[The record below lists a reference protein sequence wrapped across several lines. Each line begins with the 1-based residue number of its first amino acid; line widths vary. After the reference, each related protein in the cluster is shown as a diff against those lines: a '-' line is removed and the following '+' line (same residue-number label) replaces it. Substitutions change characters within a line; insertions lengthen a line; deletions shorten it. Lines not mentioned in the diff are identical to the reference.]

1 MSRTDKIKGWRSHRM
16 MKGPL
21 KLATDIEGLAVTEFA
36 LIIGVVSMALLS
48 AVDITR
54 YYRARSEVENATQMA
69 AQLAWKS
76 CDVTKL
82 PAATNCPE
90 FLTSINAG
98 LHSTSLGTN
107 VVLKQNFPSEGY
119 YCIDTAGVLKS
130 VSDISSRP
138 DDCSSVGNG
147 SAQPVE
153 YVQIQTSY
161 TYRPLFSGISIG
173 SLLPSTITSTSMM
186 RME

>member
-1 MSRTDKIKGWRSHRM
+1 M
-16 MKGPL
+16 MKGL
-21 KLATDIEGLAVTEFA
+21 LRLASDIEGVAVTEFA

-48 AVDITR
+48 TVDIVR

-69 AQLAWKS
+69 VQLAWKK

-82 PAATNCPE
+82 PATANCPE

-98 LHSTSLGTN
+98 LQSTSLGTN
-107 VVLKQNFPSEGY
+107 VTLKQNFPSEGY
-119 YCIDTAGVLKS
+119 YCLDTAGVLKS
-130 VSDISSRP
+130 VSDTSSRP
-138 DDCSSVGNG
+138 ADCSSVGNG
-147 SAQPVE
+147 SAQPVD

-161 TYRPLFSGISIG
+161 TYHPLFSGVSIG